1 MKKILV
7 FGMTDN
13 PGGIESVIM
22 NYYRKID
29 RKKIQF
35 DFLSNSPY
43 IAYEDEIKSLGG
55 KIYLITARK
64 KSYFKFK
71 KELKEFM
78 LQHAVEYEAI
88 WVNVCMLSNIDYLI
102 SAKKYGI
109 PKRIIHCH
117 NSSNDGGKVKY
128 YIHQYNKK
136 RLSKYATHFWSCSE
150 DASPWF
156 FEDKIIQSPN
166 YKVIVNAIDVNK
178 YVRDE
183 KIRKQYREELEVQ
196 EKIVIGHVGRFHFQ
210 KNHQFLIKVFKC
222 LADRNEKHHLL
233 LVGQGEMETE
243 IRTLVEKENLNNRVT
258 FLGARNDVE
267 NIYQAMDLFILP
279 SQFEGLGIV
288 ALEAQAALLPCVLS
302 DGVPQIVKVNDNVEF
317 VSLNDSPE
325 HWANIV
331 EKMLTESQTINKL
344 ITSEYNIDMQVKNF
358 EKELV
363 EK

>member
-7 FGMTDN
+7 FGMTEN

-43 IAYEDEIKSLGG
+43 IAYGDEIKSLGG

-64 KSYFKFK
+64 KNYFKFK
-71 KELKEFM
+71 QELKAFM
-78 LQHAVEYEAI
+78 SQHAIEYEAI

-117 NSSNDGGKVKY
+117 NSSNDGGIVKY

-150 DASPWF
+150 EASSWF
-156 FEDKIIQSPN
+156 FDDKVIQSPN
-166 YKVIVNAIDVNK
+166 YKVIVNAIDVKK
-178 YVRDE
+178 YMRNNV
-183 KIRKQYREELEVQ
+183 IREQYREDLKVQ

-210 KNHQFLIKVFKC
+210 KNHQLLIRIFKC
-222 LADRNEKHHLL
+222 LAVQNKKYHLL
-233 LVGQGEMETE
+233 LVGQGELEQE
-243 IRTLVEKENLNNRVT
+243 IKDIVDKENLNQRVT
-258 FLGARNDVE
+258 FLGARNDVDK
-267 NIYQAMDLFILP
+267 IYQAMDLFMLP
-279 SQFEGLGIV
+279 SKFEGLGIV
-288 ALEAQAALLPCVLS
+288 ALEAQAALLPCLLS
-302 DGVPQIVKVNDNVEF
+302 DGVPEIVKVNDNVKF

-325 HWANIV
+325 HWANV
-331 EKMLTESQTINKL
+331 AEKMLKEPQTINKI
-344 ITSEYNIDMQVKNF
+344 ITSEYNIDMQVKKF
-358 EKELV
+358 ERELSG
-363 EK
+363 K

>member
-1 MKKILV
+1 MKKVLV

-35 DFLSNSPY
+35 DFLSNSPH

-71 KELKEFM
+71 QELKTFM
-78 LQHAVEYEAI
+78 LQHAAEYEAI

-117 NSSNDGGKVKY
+117 NSSNDGGKLKY

-156 FEDKIIQSPN
+156 FDNKVIQSPN

-178 YVRDE
+178 YIRDE
-183 KIRKQYREELEVQ
+183 RIRKQYRKELGVQ

-210 KNHQFLIKVFKC
+210 KNHQLLIEIFKC
-222 LADRNEKHHLL
+222 LARRSEKYHLL
-233 LVGQGEMETE
+233 LVGQGENEQE
-243 IRTLVEKENLNNRVT
+243 IKDIVEKENLNQRVM
-258 FLGARNDVE
+258 FLGARNDVDK
-267 NIYQAMDLFILP
+267 IYQAMDLFILP

-288 ALEAQAALLPCVLS
+288 ALEAQAAMLPCVLS
-302 DGVPQIVKVNDNVEF
+302 DSVPQIVKVNDNVKF
-317 VSLNDSPE
+317 VSLNDTPE
-325 HWANIV
+325 HWADIV
-331 EKMLTESQTINKL
+331 EIMLKESQSINKI
-344 ITSEYNIDMQVKNF
+344 ITSEYNIDMQVINF

-363 EK
+363 EL

>member
-29 RKKIQF
+29 REKIQF

-43 IAYEDEIKSLGG
+43 IVYEDEIKSLGG

-64 KSYFKFK
+64 KNYFKFRQ
-71 KELKEFM
+71 ELKEFM
-78 LQHAVEYEAI
+78 LRHAVEYEAI
-88 WVNVCMLSNIDYLI
+88 WVNVCTLSNIDYLI

-117 NSSNDGGKVKY
+117 NSSNDGGRVKY
-128 YIHQYNKK
+128 CIHQYNKK
-136 RLSKYATHFWSCSE
+136 RLSKYATYFWSCSE
-150 DASPWF
+150 EASPWF
-156 FEDKIIQSPN
+156 FNDKVIKKTN
-166 YKVIVNAIDVNK
+166 YKVIANAIDVKK
-178 YVRDE
+178 YMKDE
-183 KIRKQYREELEVQ
+183 IIRKQYREELNVQ

-210 KNHQFLIKVFKC
+210 KNHQLLIKVFKC
-222 LADRNEKHHLL
+222 LAERNEKYHLL
-233 LVGQGEMETE
+233 LVGQGELEQE
-243 IRTLVEKENLNNRVT
+243 IKDIVEKENLNQRVT
-258 FLGARNDVE
+258 FLGARNDVDK
-267 NIYQAMDLFILP
+267 IYQAMDLFMLP

-302 DGVPQIVKVNDNVEF
+302 DGVPEIVKVNDNVKF
-317 VSLNDSPE
+317 VSLNETPE
-325 HWANIV
+325 YWANV
-331 EKMLTESQTINKL
+331 AEKMLKESQPINKL

-358 EKELV
+358 ERELC
-363 EK
+363 ER

>member
-29 RKKIQF
+29 REKIQF

-64 KSYFKFK
+64 KSYFKFR
-71 KELKEFM
+71 KELKAFM
-78 LQHAVEYEAI
+78 LQHAAEYEAI
-88 WVNVCMLSNIDYLI
+88 WVNVCTLSNIDYLI

-117 NSSNDGGKVKY
+117 NSSNDGGRVKY

-150 DASPWF
+150 EASPWF
-156 FEDKIIQSPN
+156 FDDNVIKDPN
-166 YKVIVNAIDVNK
+166 YKVIVNAIDVKK
-178 YVRDE
+178 YMRDE
-183 KIRKQYREELEVQ
+183 TIRKQYREKLKVQ
-196 EKIVIGHVGRFHFQ
+196 GKIVIGHVGRFHFQ
-210 KNHQFLIKVFKC
+210 KNHQLLIEIFKC
-222 LADRNEKHHLL
+222 LAERNEKYHLL
-233 LVGQGEMETE
+233 LVGQGELEQE
-243 IRTLVEKENLNNRVT
+243 IKDIVEKENLNQRVT
-258 FLGARNDVE
+258 FLGARNDVDK
-267 NIYQAMDLFILP
+267 IYQAMDLFMLP
-279 SQFEGLGIV
+279 SQSEGLGIV
-288 ALEAQAALLPCVLS
+288 ALEAQATLLPCVLS
-302 DGVPQIVKVNDNVEF
+302 DGVPEIVKVNDNVKF
-317 VSLNDSPE
+317 VSLNDTPE
-325 HWANIV
+325 HWANV
-331 EKMLTESQTINKL
+331 AEKMLRECQPINKL

-358 EKELV
+358 ERELC